1 MKIIFSPLSLSCGC
15 YQIPSQLKHKCL
27 IKQPGRSWEIRRITQ
42 DWEWHFTDSP
52 HYSYQKRM
60 KTERPEKLH
69 NTGSQKVKDNQTGY
83 CKAANNSQ
91 SWDISQP
98 KFFRVWQNLTCV
110 RTLCLAHFFIVNH
123 FTVRKN
129 KNLPWVTPQS
139 HKTKLTWVMKF
150 SFTLS

>member
-27 IKQPGRSWEIRRITQ
+27 IKQPAGRSWEIRRITQ

-52 HYSYQKRM
+52 HYSYQKHM
-60 KTERPEKLH
+60 KTEGRNCIILE
-69 NTGSQKVKDNQTGY
+69 VKRLKIIRLATAGLQITVSHGTSANQNFLESG
-83 CKAANNSQ
+83 
-91 SWDISQP
+91 
-98 KFFRVWQNLTCV
+98 NLTCV
-110 RTLCLAHFFIVNH
+110 QTLCLANFFIVNH

-129 KNLPWVTPQS
+129 KNLPWVNPQS